1 MLVTDERIH
10 CQRRLKNK
18 NPDQKNSNQGEMMF
32 KAILLNKNEDG
43 STKAEITQLDDAQLP
58 EDGDVT
64 VAVDYSTINYKDGL
78 AITGKSPVVRKWP
91 MVPGIDGAG
100 TVVASSHP
108 SWKAGDVFILN
119 GWGVGEGHMGCLSER
134 AKLKG
139 DWLIPMP
146 KGMSSRTAMAI
157 GTAGYTAMLCVMA
170 LAEQGVKP
178 GDGEILV
185 TGASG
190 GVGSVAIAILAA
202 RGYKVVASTG
212 KLAEADYL
220 TSLGAAEVIDRAALS
235 APGKPLQK
243 ERWAGVVDSVGS
255 HTLANAVAQ
264 TRYSGAVAAC
274 GLAQG
279 MDFPGSVAPFILRGV
294 KLIGVDSVMAPQARR
309 IAAWS
314 ALSTELKDDMLA
326 KITQEISLAEALT
339 WAPKILAGEVRGRLV
354 VNVKG

>member
-1 MLVTDERIH
+1 
-10 CQRRLKNK
+10 
-18 NPDQKNSNQGEMMF
+18 MF
-32 KAILLNKNEDG
+32 NAILLNKNEDG
-43 STKAEITQLDDAQLP
+43 STKAEITKMDDAQLP
-58 EDGDVT
+58 EEGDVT

-91 MVPGIDGAG
+91 MVPGIDGSG
-100 TVVASSHP
+100 EVIASTHP
-108 SWKAGDVFILN
+108 DWKVGDAFILN
-119 GWGVGEGHMGCLSER
+119 GWGVGESHMGCLSER

-139 DWLIPMP
+139 DWLIPRP
-146 KGMSSRTAMAI
+146 VGMSARTAMAI
-157 GTAGYTAMLCVMA
+157 GTAGYTAMLCAMS
-170 LAEQGVKP
+170 LAEQGVNP
-178 GDGEILV
+178 DSGEILV

-212 KLAEADYL
+212 KLDETDYL
-220 TSLGAAEVIDRAALS
+220 LSLGASEVIDRAALS

-264 TRYSGAVAAC
+264 VRYGGAVAAC

-279 MDFPGSVAPFILRGV
+279 MDFPASVAPFILRSV
-294 KLIGVDSVMAPQARR
+294 KLIGVDSVMAPKSRR
-309 IAAWS
+309 VAAWS
-314 ALSTELKDDMLA
+314 HLA
-326 KITQEISLAEALT
+326 AEMKPETLATITQEINLADALN
-339 WAPKILAGEVRGRLV
+339 WAPKILAGQVRGRLV

>member
-1 MLVTDERIH
+1 
-10 CQRRLKNK
+10 
-18 NPDQKNSNQGEMMF
+18 MF
-32 KAILLNKNEDG
+32 RAILLNRNEDG
-43 STKAEITQLDDAQLP
+43 STRAEITQMDDAQLP
-58 EDGDVT
+58 AEGDVT

-100 TVVASSHP
+100 TVLASSHP
-108 SWKAGDVFILN
+108 DWKAGDRFLLN
-119 GWGVGEGHMGCLSER
+119 GWGVGESHMGCLGER

-139 DWLIPMP
+139 DWLIPLP
-146 KGMSSRTAMAI
+146 HDVSARTAMAI
-157 GTAGYTAMLCVMA
+157 GTAGYTAMLCAMA

-178 GDGEILV
+178 EHGEVLV

-190 GVGSVAIAILAA
+190 GVGSIAIAILAA
-202 RGYKVVASTG
+202 RGYKVIASTG

-220 TSLGAAEVIDRAALS
+220 KSLGAADVLDRAELS
-235 APGKPLQK
+235 SPGKPLQK

-264 TRYSGAVAAC
+264 VRYGGTVAAC

-279 MDFPGSVAPFILRGV
+279 MDFPATVAPFILRGV
-294 KLIGVDSVMAPQARR
+294 RLIGVDSVMAPRARR
-309 IAAWS
+309 LDAWS
-314 ALSTELKDDMLA
+314 NLA
-326 KITQEISLAEALT
+326 SEMQPDTLERITQEIVLADALA

-354 VNVKG
+354 VNVNA